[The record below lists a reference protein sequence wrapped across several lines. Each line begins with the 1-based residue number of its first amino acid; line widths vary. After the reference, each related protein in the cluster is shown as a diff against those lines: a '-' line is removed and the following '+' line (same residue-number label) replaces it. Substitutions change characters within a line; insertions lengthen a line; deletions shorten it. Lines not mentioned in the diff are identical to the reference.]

1 LAGLLILGIDIKSI
15 KKLTLLLIKEV
26 ILYVIK
32 DKLMKEF
39 RKRKLDIKYQKEIK
53 EWFIYLDQLEFGKKL
68 EKLILKEVNRFM
80 ANKKS
85 TEELL
90 EEIFEEPK
98 WVIEIEEELIEKYP
112 DLRISRNLI
121 LGYA

>member
-1 LAGLLILGIDIKSI
+1 
-15 KKLTLLLIKEV
+15 
-26 ILYVIK
+26 
-32 DKLMKEF
+32 
-39 RKRKLDIKYQKEIK
+39 
-53 EWFIYLDQLEFGKKL
+53 
-68 EKLILKEVNRFM
+68 M

-90 EEIFEEPK
+90 EEIFKEPE
-98 WVIEIEEELIEKYP
+98 WVIEIEEGLMEKYP

>member
-1 LAGLLILGIDIKSI
+1 MASLLILGIDKKSI

-39 RKRKLDIKYQKEIK
+39 RRQKLDIKYQEEIK
-53 EWFIYLDQLEFGKKL
+53 RWFIYLDQLKFGKKL
-68 EKLILKEVNRFM
+68 EKLMLKEVDRFM

-85 TEELL
+85 IEELL
-90 EEIFEEPK
+90 EEIFEEPE
-98 WVIEIEEELIEKYP
+98 WVIEIEEGLIEKYP
-112 DLRISRNLI
+112 ELSTKNIL

>member
-1 LAGLLILGIDIKSI
+1 M
-15 KKLTLLLIKEV
+15 LLLIKEV
-26 ILYVIK
+26 ILYIVK

-39 RKRKLDIKYQKEIK
+39 KKRKLDVEYKEKIE
-53 EWFIYLDQLEFGKKL
+53 EWFVYLDQLKFGKKL
-68 EKLILKEVNRFM
+68 EKQILKEVNRFM
-80 ANKKS
+80 TNKKS

-90 EEIFEEPK
+90 EEIFEEPE

-112 DLRISRNLI
+112 ELSIRNIS